1 MSNGNTPSINI
12 KHRIM
17 YNLRHKNPR
26 SKNISFNLSKTKNS
40 ANLNVDCQQDKPQ
53 VNKKPRFTLA
63 YIYKKN
69 PTPCLITRGKAKT
82 GQSLLLKFP
91 RNITKY
97 ILIHIDK

>member
-40 ANLNVDCQQDKPQ
+40 ANLNVDCQQDQTTSEQKTEIYTRIFI
-53 VNKKPRFTLA
+53 KKTNNMPNNER
-63 YIYKKN
+63 
-69 PTPCLITRGKAKT
+69 
-82 GQSLLLKFP
+82 QSK
-91 RNITKY
+91 IG
-97 ILIHIDK
+97 